1 MKWILIKLLGPFVL
15 FLLIYVL
22 SNNWIEMEFIK
33 NPDSKKWE
41 ALNTTFAVLLLIM
54 ACYFFVIESFQ
65 LKTQSFSYFLSPW
78 NAIDI
83 LPPLLMFVYYI
94 RVLID
99 NKTLVDED
107 DMELNL
113 YLKTVTTFFMWTKAL
128 YFLRI
133 FESFA
138 YLIRMIVRVIIDMKV
153 FLLVLLIVIMAFADS
168 FYGIIRNNPEGSYFA
183 TFDFWDSF
191 LFAFLLALGDWSV
204 PATFGTVLVPMM
216 QILFMMST
224 LFNLIVMLNLL
235 IAIISETFAEVNSNK
250 EKFNYQEKAQLIS
263 EN

>member
-1 MKWILIKLLGPFVL
+1 MLDLPKLHDFNEPTADAFFVSLGEKADIELFANKSIQVIIDFKYPFIMKWILIKLLAPFVL
-15 FLLIYVL
+15 FLTIYVI

-41 ALNTTFAVLLLIM
+41 TLNTIFAILLLIV
-54 ACYFFVIESFQ
+54 ATYFFAIESFQ
-65 LKTQSFSYFLSPW
+65 LKTQGPTYFLSPW
-78 NAIDI
+78 NAIDM
-83 LPPLLMFVYYI
+83 LPPILMYVYYI

-99 NKTLVDED
+99 NKTLTDKD
-107 DMELNL
+107 DLELNL

-168 FYGIIRNNPEGSYFA
+168 FYGIIRNNPEGSDFA
-183 TFDFWDSF
+183 TYDFWDSF

-204 PATFGTVLVPMM
+204 PDSFG
-216 QILFMMST
+216 
-224 LFNLIVMLNLL
+224 
-235 IAIISETFAEVNSNK
+235 
-250 EKFNYQEKAQLIS
+250 
-263 EN
+263 